1 MGLRTPPSSLR
12 KPHVSDTTPNR
23 AFLRGFP
30 ATHFLDFGLCR
41 RSRILVAILALCLCI
56 QKFHSRQPGFE
67 HEVGPHRT
75 RKFRLLG
82 RRNSGPSAGAAA
94 YSGLSPSAS
103 NCRLHSV
110 GGSRS
115 RSTPMPRG
123 KRPSIAAL
131 TRLGARKASDM
142 VILTCRTLHFSR
154 VQSSAIVV
162 IRPETTSSSHRR
174 PRAIALTRR
183 ARRSNCS
190 GRTSLRDALCGSR
203 IWRDLL
209 EGGFCQ
215 GIESDRSS
223 GESDGSS
230 AFSDLSRTTSL
241 SSYTTIP
248 ATSCATAPR
257 SPESTL
263 LVVDLSCLAARCFFR
278 SFTTTASMSAAGT
291 RATDPAD
298 AVFASPCRKGVD
310 T

>member
-1 MGLRTPPSSLR
+1 M
-12 KPHVSDTTPNR
+12 
-23 AFLRGFP
+23 
-30 ATHFLDFGLCR
+30 
-41 RSRILVAILALCLCI
+41 
-56 QKFHSRQPGFE
+56 
-67 HEVGPHRT
+67 
-75 RKFRLLG
+75 G

-123 KRPSIAAL
+123 RRPSIAAL
-131 TRLGARKASDM
+131 TRLGARKASEM

-215 GIESDRSS
+215 GIESDRCAWDEHRGFGFIKPDDGGARTFSCTPKASS
-223 GESDGSS
+223 VPACFSRASKWNSNRCSIRCAENTGLV
-230 AFSDLSRTTSL
+230 AF
-241 SSYTTIP
+241 
-248 ATSCATAPR
+248 
-257 SPESTL
+257 
-263 LVVDLSCLAARCFFR
+263 
-278 SFTTTASMSAAGT
+278 
-291 RATDPAD
+291 
-298 AVFASPCRKGVD
+298 GVI
-310 T
+310 